1 MKLLMDVSEF
11 TALTN
16 MVDRHVD
23 KLKRVA
29 GWLEGPFP
37 GDPLSLAKNIRDYL
51 KEVGEGDS

>member
-1 MKLLMDVSEF
+1 MKVLMDVSEF
-11 TALTN
+11 TELT
-16 MVDRHVD
+16 DLIDQHED

-51 KEVGEGDS
+51 KKVEEGGP